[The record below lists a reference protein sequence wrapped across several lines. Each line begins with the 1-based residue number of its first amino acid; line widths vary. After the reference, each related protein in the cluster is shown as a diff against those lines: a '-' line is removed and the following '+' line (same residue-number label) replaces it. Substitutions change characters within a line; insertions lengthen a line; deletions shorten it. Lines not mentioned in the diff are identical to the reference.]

1 MGETYRSAAAEGE
14 PAGASAAALEVAF
27 RCPWHRA
34 WHPGA
39 ALDLRPPPAAPVSPV
54 TLASSGRDAPSVAD
68 AVVIGS
74 GPNGLVA
81 ANVLADAGWSVVVI
95 EANDAPGGAVR
106 TAEVTAPGFRNDLFS
121 AFYPLGGAS
130 PVLEDLD
137 LEPHGLRWVHAPKVL
152 AHPTGDGPAA
162 VLSRDIDVTAASLDR
177 FHPGDG
183 DSFRKL
189 QAEWDRIAEH
199 FVGALLRP
207 FPPVRHGIGLLAR
220 TGPRRIAELARLA
233 LVPVRRF
240 ADERFAGVGGQL
252 LFAGNA
258 LHADLTPETAGSAL
272 FGWML
277 VALGQSV
284 GFPVPEGGAGAIAD
298 ALVHRLEERG
308 GSVVCGTR
316 VDRVLVAGEQAEGV
330 QLADGSAVIA
340 RRAVLADCD
349 VSTLYTQMIG
359 LDHLPS
365 AVRSSLER
373 FQRSSG
379 TFKVDWALDRPIP
392 WRDPDV
398 HGAGTVHV
406 ASSMDELTVTASELS
421 RELVPSNPF
430 LLIGQMTT
438 ADPTRSPAG
447 TESAWAYTHVPQRV
461 RGDAGG
467 DGISGEWDET
477 STKAFVDRMEQRI
490 EELAPGFCTCIRARH
505 VMTPRDLQAQNA
517 NLVGGDIS
525 GGTAQLHQQLVL
537 RPWIGFARAETP
549 VKRLY
554 LASASAHPG
563 GGVHGACG
571 ANAAR
576 AALLHARLPLYA
588 AAGAGLA
595 TVAAAAKV
603 AGR

>member
-1 MGETYRSAAAEGE
+1 VPSA
-14 PAGASAAALEVAF
+14 V
-27 RCPWHRA
+27 
-34 WHPGA
+34 
-39 ALDLRPPPAAPVSPV
+39 
-54 TLASSGRDAPSVAD
+54 D

-81 ANVLADAGWSVVVI
+81 ANVLADAGWSVVVL

-130 PVLEDLD
+130 PVLRDLD
-137 LEPHGLRWVHAPKVL
+137 LEPHGLRWTHAPKVL
-152 AHPTGDGPAA
+152 AHPTPDGPAA

-177 FHPGDG
+177 FHAGDG
-183 DSFRKL
+183 DAFREL
-189 QAEWDRIAEH
+189 QADWDRIADD

-207 FPPVRHGIGLLAR
+207 FPPVRHGLGVVAR
-220 TGPRRIAELARLA
+220 TGPRRIADRARLA

-240 ADERFAGVGGQL
+240 AEERFGGAGGQL

-284 GFPVPEGGAGAIAD
+284 GFPVPEGGAGAITD
-298 ALVHRLEERG
+298 ALIHRLEERG
-308 GSVVCGTR
+308 GSVVCGSR
-316 VDRVLVAGEQAEGV
+316 VDRVLVRGDQADGV
-330 QLADGSAVIA
+330 QLADGVTVTA

-349 VSTLYTQMIG
+349 ITRLYTQMVG
-359 LDHLPS
+359 LDHLPP
-365 AVRSSLER
+365 RISSMLER

-379 TFKVDWALDRPIP
+379 TVKLDWALDRPIP

-421 RELVPSNPF
+421 RRLVPSNPF

-438 ADPTRSPAG
+438 SDPTRSPAG
-447 TESAWAYTHVPQRV
+447 TESAWAYTHVPQEI

-490 EELAPGFCTCIRARH
+490 EDLAPGFRSCIRERH
-505 VMTPRDLQAQNA
+505 VMTPGDLQRQNA

-537 RPWIGFARAETP
+537 RPWVGFARAETP

-576 AALLHARLPLYA
+576 AALLHARLPRFA

-595 TVAAAAKV
+595 GLAAAAKV
-603 AGR
+603 ATR

>member
-1 MGETYRSAAAEGE
+1 ME
-14 PAGASAAALEVAF
+14 PS
-27 RCPWHRA
+27 P
-34 WHPGA
+34 PG
-39 ALDLRPPPAAPVSPV
+39 SPV
-54 TLASSGRDAPSVAD
+54 TAVAAAVRAQAATEVPATVD
-68 AVVIGS
+68 AVVIGA

-81 ANVLADAGWSVVVI
+81 ANVLADAGWSVVVL

-106 TAEVTAPGFRNDLFS
+106 TAEVTAPGFRSDLFS

-130 PVLEDLD
+130 PVLADLD
-137 LEPHGLRWVHAPKVL
+137 LEPHGLRWTHAPKVL
-152 AHPTGDGPAA
+152 AHPTADGPVA
-162 VLSRDIDVTAASLDR
+162 VLSRDIEVTVASLDS

-183 DSFRKL
+183 DSYREL
-189 QAEWDRIAEH
+189 QADWDRIADD

-207 FPPVRHGIGLLAR
+207 FPPLRHGLGVLAR
-220 TGPRRIAELARLA
+220 TGPRRLAELARLA

-240 ADERFAGVGGQL
+240 ADERFQGAGGQL
-252 LFAGNA
+252 LLAGNA

-284 GFPVPEGGAGAIAD
+284 GFPVPEGGAGAITD

-308 GSVVCGTR
+308 GSVVCGAR
-316 VDRVLVAGEQAEGV
+316 VDRVLIRGDRAHGV
-330 QLADGSAVIA
+330 RVADGSTVTA

-349 VSTLYTQMIG
+349 VATLYTQMVG
-359 LDHLPS
+359 LDHLPPKVS
-365 AVRSSLER
+365 AMLER

-379 TFKVDWALDRPIP
+379 TVKVDWALDRPIP
-392 WRDPDV
+392 WRDAEV

-421 RELVPSNPF
+421 RGLIPSRPF
-430 LLIGQMTT
+430 LLVGQMTT
-438 ADPTRSPAG
+438 SDPTRSPAG
-447 TESAWAYTHVPQRV
+447 TESAWAYTHVPQDV

-467 DGISGEWDET
+467 DGVGGDWDET
-477 STKAFVDRMEQRI
+477 STKAFVERMEQRI
-490 EELAPGFCTCIRARH
+490 EDLAPGFRSCIRGRH
-505 VMTPRDLQAQNA
+505 VLTPGDLQRRDA

-537 RPWIGFARAETP
+537 RPGIGLARPETP

-576 AALLHARLPLYA
+576 AALLHARLPRFA
-588 AAGAGLA
+588 AVGAG
-595 TVAAAAKV
+595 VAAAAAASRV
-603 AGR
+603 GPRWPASSGRS

>member
-1 MGETYRSAAAEGE
+1 VS
-14 PAGASAAALEVAF
+14 PATTSPTATAPASA
-27 RCPWHRA
+27 
-34 WHPGA
+34 
-39 ALDLRPPPAAPVSPV
+39 
-54 TLASSGRDAPSVAD
+54 DAI
-68 AVVIGS
+68 VIGA

-81 ANVLADAGWSVVVI
+81 ANVLADAGWDVVVL
-95 EANDAPGGAVR
+95 EANSVPGGAVR

-130 PVLEDLD
+130 PVLRELD
-137 LEPHGLRWVHAPKVL
+137 LERHGLRWIHAPKVL
-152 AHPTGDGPAA
+152 AHPTPDGPAA

-177 FHPGDG
+177 FHDGDG
-183 DSFRKL
+183 DAFREL
-189 QAEWDRIAEH
+189 QAEWDGISEH
-199 FVGALLRP
+199 FIGGLLRP
-207 FPPVRHGIGLLAR
+207 FPPVRHGLGLLTAA
-220 TGPRRIAELARLA
+220 GPRGVGRLARRA

-240 ADERFAGVGGQL
+240 VEERFRGDGGQL

-277 VALGQSV
+277 VALGQQV
-284 GFPVPEGGAGAIAD
+284 GFPVPEGGAGAITD
-298 ALVHRLEERG
+298 ALVSRLRAAG
-308 GSVVCGTR
+308 GSLVCGAP
-316 VDRVLVAGEQAEGV
+316 VEGVLVEAGRAAGV
-330 QLADGSAVIA
+330 RIAGGQTVTA

-349 VSTLYTQMIG
+349 VSTLYTRLVG
-359 LDHLPS
+359 LDHLP
-365 AVRSSLER
+365 ATIRAGLQG

-379 TFKVDWALDRPIP
+379 TVKLDWALDRPIP
-392 WRDPDV
+392 WRDADV

-406 ASSMDELTVTASELS
+406 ASSLDELTVTASELS
-421 RELVPSNPF
+421 RGLIPADPF

-438 ADPTRSPAG
+438 SDPLRSPPG
-447 TESAWAYTHVPQRV
+447 TESAWAYTHVPQHV

-490 EELAPGFCTCIRARH
+490 EDLAPGFRSIIRARH
-505 VMTPRDLQAQNA
+505 VMTPHDLESADA

-537 RPWIGFARAETP
+537 RPTIGLARPETP
-549 VKRLY
+549 IKRLY

-576 AALLHARLPLYA
+576 AALLHERLPRVAL
-588 AAGAGLA
+588 AGAG
-595 TVAAAAKV
+595 AAAVGLVGRAV
-603 AGR
+603 AR